1 MGWNLEEFATNVGK
15 ELVPTLG
22 ISYFISWGFFFV
34 LLPFFVLIF
43 GRVKGTAINYIV
55 SWAFMIGVA
64 WMIEK
69 YDVVNK
75 MNSYSS

>member
-22 ISYFISWGFFFV
+22 ISYFISWGFFF
-34 LLPFFVLIF
+34 LTLPFFVLTF

-75 MNSYSS
+75 MKSYFS